1 MSNKQRDE
9 AKERMRAQT
18 LASSQQTSS
27 SLEERLARI
36 QNAALPDGS
45 VLAIPTKRI
54 DVDSIGRRSSDLR
67 PLNQEHVLRLAK
79 SFAFVGM
86 IQFPVVDLN
95 DVLVAGEHRRE
106 AVALLKEVR
115 NASLD
120 QVRLN
125 FTFEGQD
132 EPSDEDLLLIQG
144 AYDKHFADG
153 VIVHVMDTTDIK
165 DEDVRSRIEFI
176 ENDHRRDFT
185 PDEIR
190 GYIEKLKEAGYR
202 STSGRPQAGEKVL
215 SKELGI
221 VLHKSRATVFRMLKE
236 LDNPSEKHLA
246 SPRSIELGRKATE
259 QLGTKV
265 KVKEKDKESG
275 SIVVEYTSLR
285 HRSELM
291 RTLGLLE

>member
-18 LASSQQTSS
+18 QANAQQTSS
-27 SLEERLARI
+27 TVEERLARI
-36 QNAALPDGS
+36 QSAALPDGT

-54 DVDSIGRRSSDLR
+54 DVDQIGRRASDLR

-86 IQFPVVDLN
+86 IQFPVVDFN

-115 NASLD
+115 DAPLE

-125 FTFEGQD
+125 FTFDGQE
-132 EPSDEDLLLIQG
+132 EPTNEDLVLIQS
-144 AYDKHFADG
+144 AYDRHFAAG
-153 VIVHVMDTTDIK
+153 VIVHVMDTSNLN

-190 GYIEKLKEAGYR
+190 GYIAKLKEAGYR

-215 SKELGI
+215 SKELAI
-221 VLHKSRATVFRMLKE
+221 VLHKSRATVFRLLKE
-236 LDNPSEKHLA
+236 LDNPTEKHQA
-246 SPRSIELGRKATE
+246 SPRSIELGRKASE
-259 QLGTKV
+259 QLGTRV
-265 KVKEKDKESG
+265 KIKEKDKESG
-275 SIVVEYTSLR
+275 SIVVDYASLR
-285 HRSELM
+285 QRSELM